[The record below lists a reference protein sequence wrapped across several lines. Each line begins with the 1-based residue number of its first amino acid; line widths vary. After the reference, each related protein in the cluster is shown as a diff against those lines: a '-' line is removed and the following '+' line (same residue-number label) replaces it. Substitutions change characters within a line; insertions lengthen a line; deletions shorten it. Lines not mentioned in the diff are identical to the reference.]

1 MTPLSNIP
9 RSLGV
14 PALKNSLQAKPLI
27 NTALGIGQAALW
39 SFLRSKNDNKWG
51 IYDGDNLL
59 GVAENYSSSISKLLG
74 IGSEQSTKEYDY
86 RKESKISEYPLESG
100 SFATYNKVKI
110 PEEHSVTICYGG
122 TLEEKKVFMDLL
134 DKTTED
140 LKKYTVV
147 TPEITYYNA
156 NIYRLSYR
164 RTAISG
170 SNLLIITLWL
180 KRINEEQ
187 IKVSDYE
194 PKKIDATPSTI
205 TNTVQTQPAPPNL
218 QTLATTPG
226 VF

>member
-1 MTPLSNIP
+1 MTILPLSNIP
-9 RSLGV
+9 RNLGV
-14 PALKNSLQAKPLI
+14 PSLKNSLQAKPLI

-51 IYDGDNLL
+51 IYDRDNLL
-59 GVAENYSSSISKLLG
+59 GVAENY
-74 IGSEQSTKEYDY
+74 GSEQSTKEYDY
-86 RKESKISEYPLESG
+86 RKESKISEYPLERG
-100 SFATYNKVKI
+100 LFATYNKVNI

-164 RTAISG
+164 RTAESG

-180 KRINEEQ
+180 KKINEVE
-187 IKVSDYE
+187 IRVSDYE
-194 PKKIDATPSTI
+194 PKKIDATPSAI
-205 TNTVQTQPAPPNL
+205 TNTVQTQPAPTNLL

>member
-1 MTPLSNIP
+1 MTILPLSNIP

-51 IYDGDNLL
+51 IYDGNNLL
-59 GVAENYSSSISKLLG
+59 GVAENYN
-74 IGSEQSTKEYDY
+74 EQSTKEYDY

-100 SFATYNKVKI
+100 SFTTYNKVKI

-187 IKVSDYE
+187 IRVSDYE

-218 QTLATTPG
+218 QNLATTPG